1 MREVEAERLNPFD
14 ENSMPSYSEHA
25 NIN

>member
-14 ENSMPSYSEHA
+14 ENSMLSYSKHA